1 MTLAERL
8 VKIREA
14 NGYTRKRLAEEL
26 EKPYRTITNYENG
39 EREPGHDYII
49 AIAQKFHVSTDYI
62 LGLND
67 TPTNTKK
74 APSIS
79 DEAKDIA
86 KRYDELD
93 KWGKTTVKAVINTE
107 HERVSTETAPEPQI
121 STTKI
126 IPLYLSPAAAGYTS
140 PILGEDYEDYEV
152 PANSEADYA
161 VRIDGDSME
170 PYIKDKSV
178 VLVKKAVDLKDG
190 DVGIFSVDNDMYC
203 KQYCQDHIGN
213 VYLFSLNRKR
223 KDADITIWNN
233 SGQTLWCF
241 GKVLMKKRVPLPT
254 GRDI

>member
-1 MTLAERL
+1 MGLEVIDKLKKSKGLT
-8 VKIREA
+8 
-14 NGYTRKRLAEEL
+14 NEEL
-26 EKPYRTITNYENG
+26 AKLSGVPKATIDKITAG
-39 EREPGHDYII
+39 
-49 AIAQKFHVSTDYI
+49 A
-62 LGLND
+62 
-67 TPTNTKK
+67 TKDPK
-74 APSIS
+74 L
-79 DEAKDIA
+79 E
-86 KRYDELD
+86 
-93 KWGKTTVKAVINTE
+93 TVKAIAKALGCTINDFIDDKE
-107 HERVSTETAPEPQI
+107 IVGDHFSIPEKNLIKKYRGLDDHGKEMVDIVLDKEAERVKSEATAEQEKP
-121 STTKI
+121 TTKI

-152 PANSEADYA
+152 PASSEADYA

-178 VLVKKAVDLKDG
+178 VLVKKTVDLKAG

-223 KDADITIWNN
+223 KDADITVWHN

-241 GKVLMKKRVPLPT
+241 GKVLMKRRVSLPM

>member
-1 MTLAERL
+1 MGLEVIDKLKKSKGLT
-8 VKIREA
+8 
-14 NGYTRKRLAEEL
+14 NEEL
-26 EKPYRTITNYENG
+26 AKLSGVPKATIDKITAG
-39 EREPGHDYII
+39 
-49 AIAQKFHVSTDYI
+49 A
-62 LGLND
+62 
-67 TPTNTKK
+67 TKDPK
-74 APSIS
+74 L
-79 DEAKDIA
+79 E
-86 KRYDELD
+86 
-93 KWGKTTVKAVINTE
+93 TVKAIAKALGCTINDFIDDKE
-107 HERVSTETAPEPQI
+107 IVGDHFSIPEKNLIKKYRGLDDHGKEMVDIVLDKEAERIKSEMTPEPQAP
-121 STTKI
+121 TTKI

-140 PILGEDYEDYEV
+140 PIFGEDYEDYEV
-152 PANSEADYA
+152 PASADADYA

-178 VLVKKAVDLKDG
+178 VLVKKTVDLKAG

-223 KDADITIWNN
+223 KDADITIWSN

>member
-1 MTLAERL
+1 MGFDIINKLKKEKGLTNAQISAMSGVTLSTLDKITAGANTNPKLDTLQAICRVLGCTLNDFIDDKEIVGDHFSLPEKNLIKKYRGLDDHGKEMVDIVLDKEAER
-8 VKIREA
+8 VKSEA
-14 NGYTRKRLAEEL
+14 TAEQ
-26 EKPYRTITNYENG
+26 EKP
-39 EREPGHDYII
+39 
-49 AIAQKFHVSTDYI
+49 
-62 LGLND
+62 
-67 TPTNTKK
+67 
-74 APSIS
+74 
-79 DEAKDIA
+79 
-86 KRYDELD
+86 
-93 KWGKTTVKAVINTE
+93 
-107 HERVSTETAPEPQI
+107 
-121 STTKI
+121 TTKI

-152 PANSEADYA
+152 PASADADYA

-178 VLVKKAVDLKDG
+178 VLVKKTVDLKDG

-203 KQYCQDHIGN
+203 KQYCQDYVGN

-241 GKVLMKKRVPLPT
+241 GKVLMKKRVPLPM